1 MHHLFR
7 KKRKL
12 ITIPTLAILSVMFWP
27 FIMLASV
34 VYFLNRRVKNSFL
47 KYSLITLSILILIPV
62 GFAWAYGFFV
72 ASPDQAPPVFTAD
85 KQNQKVA
92 GVKDEKTIPQE
103 NKTIDTTKQEAQ
115 FVKVTDGDTIEVLL
129 NDKTEKI
136 RIIGINTPEI
146 VDPRKA
152 PECLGKEASDQ
163 AKKIFSNQ
171 KTVMLE
177 KDPSQSERDKYNRLL
192 RFVWLNNGTTDY
204 GRLIISLGYAQ
215 EYTYDLPYKY
225 QSLYK
230 EEQKKAQELKVG
242 LWKDDACESFQ
253 SNAPNSS
260 TAALP
265 NNFGPVGSGDLD
277 CKDFSTQNEAQAY
290 FDSKGGSTT
299 NNIDNLDG
307 ADKDGRVCETLP

>member
-1 MHHLFR
+1 
-7 KKRKL
+7 
-12 ITIPTLAILSVMFWP
+12 MFWP

-129 NDKTEKI
+129 NGKTEKI

-163 AKKIFSNQ
+163 AKKIFSSQ

-253 SNAPNSS
+253 SSAQSPSS
-260 TAALP
+260 AALP
-265 NNFGPVGSGDLD
+265 NNFGPVGSGDLG
-277 CKDFSTQNEAQAY
+277 CKDFNTQSQAQSY
-290 FDSKGGSTT
+290 FDSKGGSAT

>member
-1 MHHLFR
+1 M
-7 KKRKL
+7 
-12 ITIPTLAILSVMFWP
+12 
-27 FIMLASV
+27 
-34 VYFLNRRVKNSFL
+34 
-47 KYSLITLSILILIPV
+47 LSILILIPV

-72 ASPDQAPPVFTAD
+72 ASPDQKPPIFTQN

-92 GVKDEKTIPQE
+92 GAKDENVIPKQ
-103 NKTIDTTKQEAQ
+103 NNSTDDTKEEAQ
-115 FVKVTDGDTIEVLL
+115 FVKVTDGDTIEVTL
-129 NDKTEKI
+129 NGKTEKI

-163 AKKIFSNQ
+163 AKKIFSSQ

-177 KDPSQSERDKYNRLL
+177 KDPTQSERDKYNRLL

-225 QSLYK
+225 QTLYK
-230 EEQKKAQELKVG
+230 EEQQKAQELKVG
-242 LWKDDACESFQ
+242 LWKEDACDTFQ
-253 SNAPNSS
+253 GNAQNSQ

-265 NNFGPVGSGDLD
+265 NNFVPVGNGDKD
-277 CKDFSTQNEAQAY
+277 CKDYSTQSEAQSY
-290 FDSKGGSTT
+290 FDSKGGSITH
-299 NNIDNLDG
+299 NVDNLDG
-307 ADKDGRVCETLP
+307 ADKDGKVCETLP